1 MAVGPDS
8 SSRAR
13 NLVFLAL
20 LAFAAATA
28 VLGTRDA
35 FARWRPAATRGKSAG
50 PIRITSGHVRNL
62 YPGAKRKLVLT
73 LHNTDR
79 RRTVVVGRV
88 GVRTTATTRRGC
100 KPSLRN
106 LRIRQY
112 TGPALRIPPRRAR
125 RVAVM
130 LTMPST
136 VANACQRAIFKL
148 RYAARIWARRGAG

>member
-1 MAVGPDS
+1 MRQTGGTN
-8 SSRAR
+8 AR
-13 NLVFLAL
+13 VAI
-20 LAFAAATA
+20 
-28 VLGTRDA
+28 
-35 FARWRPAATRGKSAG
+35 PA
-50 PIRITSGHVRNL
+50 SGHVRNL
-62 YPGAKRKLVLT
+62 YPGAQRKLVLT

-136 VANACQRAIFKL
+136 VADACQRAIFKL
-148 RYAARIWARRGAG
+148 RYAARIWARRGLG